1 MTPRPLAAMWSF
13 KVKLVLWFA
22 LLALLPLGVAFYGYD
37 ALAKRSE
44 TRRVDAGLEAGL
56 RGAVAAY
63 ASRLDAAGTA
73 GLALAELAPQEGID
87 SAVRAAEGRVLFALV
102 VSLVLIATVTYLLG
116 RSIVLSLR
124 RFADAANAIASG
136 RLGERV
142 EVRGHDEF
150 AEVGQAF
157 NRMAAQLELRLAELE
172 RERSR
177 VREATARFGEALVA
191 THDPEELM
199 RVAVESA
206 GEATGAAGGG
216 VIGPGREPARG

>member
-1 MTPRPLAAMWSF
+1 MPPRPLAAMWSF

-22 LLALLPLGVAFYGYD
+22 LLAMLPLGVAFYGYD

-73 GLALAELAPQEGID
+73 PPGLAIVELSPQEGID

-150 AEVGQAF
+150 AEVGRAF

-172 RERSR
+172 TERSR
-177 VREATARFGEALVA
+177 VREATARFGETLVA
-191 THDPEELM
+191 THDPEQLM

-206 GEATGAAGGG
+206 VEATGAAG
-216 VIGPGREPARG
+216 